1 MQEVHQFIRL
11 DPFRN
16 NLHIQFVDQIN
27 NVCYDL
33 FRFYIQMIVK
43 KAFIQLYHVH
53 IQFLQDRQRRVAKPK
68 IIKRTQKAV
77 LVDIGNHILYH
88 LYLVAI
94 KHCGFSYF

>member
-43 KAFIQLYHVH
+43 KAFIQL
-53 IQFLQDRQRRVAKPK
+53 FQDYYKNSIYSK
-68 IIKRTQKAV
+68 
-77 LVDIGNHILYH
+77 Y
-88 LYLVAI
+88 
-94 KHCGFSYF
+94 C